1 MFKKLILAGVTAFAV
16 GAFSVALNSSTSY
29 ADGSGSPNDCK
40 GTNANVTGSIEGTSS
55 SVSHDVGSGK
65 VVKGVCIKSGENM
78 FNGNKHSG
86 VLGNGTYE
94 NGCYKVEGVGT
105 QVVTVTRLKGGSSC
119 QGISH
124 IDVIE
129 EDVSDYCDPTNRP
142 RGKSI
147 GQWVPKDVRC
157 VEPNVNVVCGT
168 LEGAVT
174 NLTPFNYGISWSE
187 GSPDYNFN
195 TSLPASF
202 PEDYNG
208 GSVEVFYWVVG
219 AEADYVTGRNI
230 PNFWEQNAAS
240 VTVDT
245 DCDEDNGNGGT
256 TPTPLTPALT
266 NVEEEEAAQV
276 EAPAGGVN
284 AGSGDVATI
293 ATAVVTLIGSAAS
306 LAYGVVRF
314 TKFGA

>member
-1 MFKKLILAGVTAFAV
+1 MLKKLILATVTVFAV
-16 GAFSVALNSSTSY
+16 GAFSVTLNSPTSY
-29 ADGSGSPNDCK
+29 ADGNGSPDDCK
-40 GTNANVTGSIEGTSS
+40 GTNANVTGSIGGSAD

-65 VVKGVCIKSGENM
+65 VVKGVCIKSGSNM
-78 FNGNKHSG
+78 FGGNQHSG

-94 NGCYKVEGVGT
+94 NGCYQITGVGT
-105 QVVTVTRLKGGSSC
+105 QQVTVTRLKGGSSC

-124 IDVIE
+124 IDVVV
-129 EDVSDYCDPTNRP
+129 EDKSDFCDPSTFN
-142 RGKSI
+142 GSV
-147 GQWVPKDVRC
+147 GNVVPKDVRC
-157 VEPNVNVVCGT
+157 VEPNINVVCGA
-168 LEGAVT
+168 LEGAVS
-174 NLTPFNYGISWSE
+174 NLTPLSYGISWSE

-245 DCDEDNGNGGT
+245 DCDDEEGNGE
-256 TPTPLTPALT
+256 TPRTPLTPT
-266 NVEEEEAAQV
+266 STDVEEEEQV
-276 EAPAGGVN
+276 NAPAGGVN
-284 AGSGDVATI
+284 AGSGDAATI
-293 ATAVVTLIGSAAS
+293 ATAAVTLIGSLAS

>member
-1 MFKKLILAGVTAFAV
+1 MRKKLILAMVAAFAFGGLAFV
-16 GAFSVALNSSTSY
+16 GNSPVGY

-40 GTNANVTGSIEGTSS
+40 GTSANVTGSIGGTAD

-65 VVKGVCIKSGENM
+65 VVKGVCIKSGDNM

-94 NGCYKVEGVGT
+94 NGCYQITGVGT
-105 QVVTVTRLKGGSSC
+105 QQVTVTRLKGGSSC

-124 IDVIE
+124 IDVVV
-129 EDVSDYCDPTNRP
+129 EDKSDFCDPSTFN
-142 RGKSI
+142 GSV
-147 GQWVPKDVRC
+147 GNVVPKEVRC
-157 VEPNVNVVCGT
+157 VEPNINVVCGA
-168 LEGAVT
+168 LEGGVT
-174 NLTPFNYGISWSE
+174 NLTPLSYGISWSE

-195 TSLPASF
+195 TSLPATF

-240 VTVDT
+240 VTIDT
-245 DCDEDNGNGGT
+245 DCDKEGT
-256 TPTPLTPALT
+256 PVVPEVPAGPQSLIGDE
-266 NVEEEEAAQV
+266 VVADEAQV
-276 EAPAGGVN
+276 DAPGSGVKAG
-284 AGSGDVATI
+284 AGSLTSVLP
-293 ATAVVTLIGSAAS
+293 AVLTFLGSIGS
-306 LAYGVVRF
+306 LAYGLVRF
-314 TKFGA
+314 GKFGV